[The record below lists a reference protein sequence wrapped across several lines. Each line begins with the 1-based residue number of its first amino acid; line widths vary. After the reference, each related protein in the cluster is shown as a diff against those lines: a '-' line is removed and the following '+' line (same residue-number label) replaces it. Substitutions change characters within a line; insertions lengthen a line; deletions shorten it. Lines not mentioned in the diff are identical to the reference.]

1 MCPVCDCLEHAS
13 LSIYHQ
19 VFYQSFRHFPH
30 AELCSALPWSHLFDF
45 SPLCL
50 FRADMGDE
58 DHDFAGGD
66 AGASDTFPMQVLDF
80 HDLK

>member
-1 MCPVCDCLEHAS
+1 MCPVSDCLEYAS
-13 LSIYHQ
+13 LAIFHQ
-19 VFYQSFRHFPH
+19 VFYRNFKQFSIQ
-30 AELCSALPWSHLFDF
+30 CCALRSHWLH
-45 SPLCL
+45 LLRL